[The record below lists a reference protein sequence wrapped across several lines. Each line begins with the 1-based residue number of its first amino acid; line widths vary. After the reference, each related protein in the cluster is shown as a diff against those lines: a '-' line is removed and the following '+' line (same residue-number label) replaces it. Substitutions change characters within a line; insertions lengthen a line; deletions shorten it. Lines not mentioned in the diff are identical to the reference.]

1 MKSSFKISQET
12 LNRCQIFQLN
22 EQQLKKYSVINL
34 DSFHFLYE
42 IPQLDFSIYFRVGIT
57 MIEYIKAGEKS
68 RELLDQIWAS
78 LQKKH
83 EYVDLRILRKDRI
96 VFFHSI
102 EKVRRKKLDILAEK
116 MPDLDKKT
124 IDIFANLTRASQLI
138 VKGGID
144 SHVVSAVKA
153 SASFMVSN
161 IFSSDSTIDTLSRMI
176 TCDPTLY
183 DHSASVAMFASSIAK
198 GMVSNPLSQR
208 ETELVA
214 QAGLYHDIGKT
225 CVPNFILNKPGKF
238 TPEEFEIMKSHTTL
252 GHEELAKISHQGGGI
267 DHLCCRVAL
276 EHHEKFD
283 GSGYPLGKKGRFESD
298 EENGI
303 HLFSRIVSIADV
315 YSALL
320 MKRVYKPAYSSQDA
334 VKTMAETATRDFDP
348 EIFSDFVRTVIKSLN
363 LHEEKKHSKGRILVI
378 DECGKIQEYKKPA

>member
-1 MKSSFKISQET
+1 
-12 LNRCQIFQLN
+12 
-22 EQQLKKYSVINL
+22 
-34 DSFHFLYE
+34 
-42 IPQLDFSIYFRVGIT
+42 
-57 MIEYIKAGEKS
+57 
-68 RELLDQIWAS
+68 
-78 LQKKH
+78 
-83 EYVDLRILRKDRI
+83 
-96 VFFHSI
+96 
-102 EKVRRKKLDILAEK
+102 
-116 MPDLDKKT
+116 
-124 IDIFANLTRASQLI
+124 
-138 VKGGID
+138 
-144 SHVVSAVKA
+144 
-153 SASFMVSN
+153 
-161 IFSSDSTIDTLSRMI
+161 
-176 TCDPTLY
+176 
-183 DHSASVAMFASSIAK
+183 
-198 GMVSNPLSQR
+198 
-208 ETELVA
+208 LVA